1 LKHTVGSHQLFRIG
15 FVIDSQYPNLLGA
28 FTRECGFLNLFTGF
42 PSNSPVGFM
51 RFGWIADA
59 VNRVERDLHYELF
72 RPFRRYDAVVFL
84 KSMGKDCITL
94 AQNLKKQGVK
104 IVFDANVDYLTPA
117 EGTFYY
123 EGMAP
128 TEAQRLDMLDMLN
141 VADAVIADSE
151 LIAKHCQAIHPKVNW
166 ISDSVKMDLVPRPRG
181 GVNRDRLTVLWSG
194 TSCKVFELL
203 LIAPI
208 LLAHAERLRLVLV
221 TDEWSGVERCFE
233 PYQQQVKDLL
243 AGLEHEII
251 RFRSIEQLLS
261 VYTDGNLFVAPR
273 FLDNTY
279 NMGHTEW
286 KITLPMAC
294 GRFVLASPQPSY
306 LTVFARSN
314 GKGLRICSNL
324 NDWSR
329 EMNAVL
335 GGTINLEEEGKYG
348 RRTVETYYATEKIAR
363 VHAVL
368 MRQLLHM
375 NGASHPA

>member
-1 LKHTVGSHQLFRIG
+1 MRFRIR
-15 FVIDSQYPNLLGA
+15 FVIDGRFPSLQGA
-28 FTRECGFLNLFTGF
+28 FARECGFLHLFGGF

-51 RFGWIADA
+51 RFGWIADE
-59 VNRVERDLHYELF
+59 VIRKEKDLHYELF

-84 KSMGKDCITL
+84 KSMGKECNTL
-94 AQNLKKQGVK
+94 AQSLKKQGVK

-128 TEAQRLDMLDMLN
+128 TETQRRDMLDMLD

-151 LIAKHCQAIHPKVNW
+151 LIAMHCRTIHPQVHW
-166 ISDSVKMDLVPRPRG
+166 IPDNVKMDLVPPPRG
-181 GVNRDRLTVLWSG
+181 IVNRGRLTVLWSG

-203 LIAPI
+203 LIAPV
-208 LLAHAERLRLVLV
+208 LLAHAEHLRLVLV

-233 PYQQQVKDLL
+233 PYRQQVKDLL
-243 AGLEHEII
+243 DGLEHEII
-251 RFRSIEQLLS
+251 PFRSIEQLLS
-261 VYTDGNLFVAPR
+261 VYAGGNLFVAPR

-279 NMGHTEW
+279 NLGHTEW

-294 GRFVLASPQPSY
+294 SRFVLASPQPSY

-314 GKGLRICSNL
+314 GKGLRICENHD
-324 NDWSR
+324 DWSR
-329 EMNAVL
+329 EMDAVL
-335 GGTINLEEEGKYG
+335 GNIINLEEEGRYG
-348 RRTVETYYATEKIAR
+348 RRTVETYYSTEGIAR
-363 VHAVL
+363 EHAVL
-368 MRQLLHM
+368 MRQMLRM